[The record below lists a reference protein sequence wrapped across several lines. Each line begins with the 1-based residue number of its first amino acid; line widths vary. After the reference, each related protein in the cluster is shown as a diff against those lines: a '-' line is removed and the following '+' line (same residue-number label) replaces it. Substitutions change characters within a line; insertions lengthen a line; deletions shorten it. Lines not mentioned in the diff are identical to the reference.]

1 MEFGVNYA
9 PTHYNASPVLVARE
23 IERVGFESF
32 FVPEHSHMPL
42 ATDFPLAP
50 ETPMGYKSMWDPFVT
65 LAAAA
70 AVTERIKVGT
80 SIALIP
86 QRDPIHT
93 AKEVATL
100 EHISNGR
107 VVLGIGAGW
116 NAEEMEAH
124 GTDPGTRFRVMREK
138 VEAMKLLWTEEV
150 AEYHGRHVEL
160 LPSWQWP
167 KPIQDPHP
175 PILMGG
181 AGPNVLNRVVNY
193 CDGWLPAVHFQF
205 TEDLRGRFTPI
216 EEFADEA
223 AKLQRLAEEQGKPR
237 PQIQCTADVLNY
249 LPLGQLEEMGVT
261 RLMMSLG
268 GFRGTGEVQDED
280 VPAAIEQLREE
291 LDDRLKGQA

>member
-23 IERVGFESF
+23 AERLGFESL

-50 ETPMGYKSMWDPFVT
+50 ETPMVYKSMYDPFVT

-70 AVTERIKVGT
+70 AVTERIKLGT

-86 QRDPIHT
+86 QRDPIHC
-93 AKEVATL
+93 AKEVSTL
-100 EHISNGR
+100 ERISGGR

-116 NAEEMEAH
+116 NVEEMEAH
-124 GTDPGTRFRVMREK
+124 GADPSTRFRLMREK
-138 VEAMKLLWTEEV
+138 VETMKALWTREV
-150 AEYHGRHVEL
+150 AEYHGRHVD
-160 LPSWQWP
+160 LPPTWQWP
-167 KPIQDPHP
+167 KPVQQPHP

-181 AGPNVLNRVVNY
+181 AGPNVLNRVVAY
-193 CDGWLPAVHFQF
+193 CDGWLPAVHMNF

-216 EEFADEA
+216 EELADEA
-223 AKLQRLAEEQGKPR
+223 AKLQRLAEERGRPR
-237 PQIQCTADVLNY
+237 PQLQCNAQVMSRI
-249 LPLGQLEEMGVT
+249 PLGQLEEMGVT

-268 GFRGTGEVQDED
+268 GLALTEVTDEE
-280 VPAAIEQLREE
+280 VRPTLERLRETV
-291 LDDRLKGQA
+291 DKATG